1 MKYVAILDSLDEL
14 SEEAIEQMKNV
25 VFSGGGEQAPWC
37 FDITSI
43 EKVKEEVKEERIEEE
58 GEERV

>member
-14 SEEAIEQMKNV
+14 SEEAIERMKNV

-43 EKVKEEVKEERIEEE
+43 EKVKEERIEEE